1 VRCRARALTTA
12 LRGRGCLLDPPRAR
26 RLAIGLGALRA
37 LIGITALAVPT
48 VPAAPWVGSD
58 EAKRPAVRLFARTI
72 GGRDLALGL
81 GAVMAAR
88 YDAPLRGW
96 VEAGALADAGD
107 TAATLLGFGELPRRT
122 RWLVLGLTVGA
133 AVAGAVL
140 APAVDRATR

>member
-1 VRCRARALTTA
+1 MRLVVAARSATRVCPTRAL
-12 LRGRGCLLDPPRAR
+12 DPQLAR
-26 RLAIGLGALRA
+26 RLAVGLGALRA
-37 LIGITALAVPT
+37 LLGITALAVPAL
-48 VPAAPWVGSD
+48 PAAPWVGPD
-58 EAKRPAVRLFARTI
+58 EAKRPAVRLFARTL

-88 YDAPLRGW
+88 DGAPVRGW

-107 TAATLLGFGELPRRT
+107 TAATVLGFGELPRRS

-140 APAVDRATR
+140 APFVDRATS